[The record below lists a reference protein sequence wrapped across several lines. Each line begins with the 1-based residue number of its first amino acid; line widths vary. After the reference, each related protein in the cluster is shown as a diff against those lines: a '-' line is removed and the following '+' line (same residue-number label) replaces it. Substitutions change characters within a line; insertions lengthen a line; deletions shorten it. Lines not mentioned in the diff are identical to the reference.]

1 MTEKLLGSLS
11 AEEFNELVDAY
22 IERSEP
28 DTMSFEALDE
38 AVRRLAQEAVAETI
52 EVTGVVQGDTIVF
65 DPPKAAPVIA
75 HGNELLI
82 GGLRLVIKIRQ
93 PEPV

>member
-11 AEEFNELVDAY
+11 TEEFSELVEAY

-28 DTMSFEALDE
+28 DTMSFEAFDE
-38 AVRRLAQEAVAETI
+38 AAHRLAEEAITETI
-52 EVTGVVQGDTIVF
+52 EVTGVVQGDTILF
-65 DPPKAAPVIA
+65 DPPKTAPVIA